1 VKRRTR
7 KILGAAMA
15 IALTVTVI
23 AAVVWVTATTQG
35 TRWLLTS
42 VTTLSG
48 ISFNAQKIEGRLID
62 HLLLTE
68 VRLSLAQQRVEIAS
82 LELRWKPLLLLAG
95 TIAVQE
101 LVING
106 VRIQDDAPPDNKPPI
121 LAWPRV
127 SEFEQM
133 FDGKIARLRVTDL
146 VYRRL
151 QEQPVRV
158 TSIAGSVTW
167 QDSLL
172 SLSDLKAVSPS
183 GQIDGSVSA
192 GFKQPSLTADLTI
205 ALTQPVAEMDRFS
218 LQARESHGTGPEQF
232 VGTIAVAG
240 SAGTRKLLELDGE
253 VGMARNAIN
262 LRRLRLTRPGQ
273 KGLLT
278 GDGSLAFTALES
290 VLTLQIKA
298 AGLDLAPELNVPT
311 NLSGTLRFAGTLD
324 SYRGDFTLA
333 NQAQGWQAAAVSA
346 TYQGTREGMK
356 LAPLTARVIDGSL
369 AGNLDMNWRD
379 GFAMQGAISGRN
391 LNPARIAPDW
401 KGVANF
407 NVAGKLAWSGKTP
420 VTGNVSGALLES
432 TLHGQ
437 ALTGGLQANF
447 ANNNLSLARLAL
459 HGKGFDMHASG
470 ELNQRISLTAQI
482 SDFSRLVP
490 ESAGTLQ
497 TEGWVRWRDGQ
508 LSGAVVGTGSK
519 LAYAGTRIAAANL
532 NARLDQGEGYPLH
545 VAASLQDVIYDGYTL
560 NAVTLAA
567 DGTLQRHTL
576 NATLRSA
583 GAEARLSLS
592 AGYKAG
598 VWAGEITRLA
608 GRDNSGPWNLT
619 APAAFA
625 VSSGNLS
632 LSPLALT
639 AGAAE
644 RLEVAVELAL
654 NPLSGQVRAQWAGL
668 NLARANPYLKDVQV
682 TGSSRGTVRVG
693 FLSGNRLTLT
703 GSAAGSGTFTG
714 QGRSITIQRSQIT
727 FDGSEQGLRVGIEL
741 GTADGGRLKGTFSS
755 PAPFRLVMPAQG
767 ELTAELSEIDLAL
780 LKPWIPSDT
789 RLEGR
794 ISGRAKG
801 SMLPGQR
808 FELDGN
814 AVLSRGT
821 LRQSR
826 PDGELN
832 LTFKAASASWGWR
845 DETLAGTLSLTMA
858 EHGQVRT
865 NFQLP
870 VPARFPVA
878 VNPKGPLRASIT
890 GQLQDKGIITALFPG
905 LIQQSSGELDADL
918 DISGTWA
925 VPQVEGKLRLA
936 KAGAYLP
943 TAGIQLKNVQL
954 AVRLEKDL
962 MRGTIE
968 LGTAD
973 GGRLKGT
980 FSSPAPLRLVMPERG
995 ELTADL
1001 SGIDLALLKPWLP
1014 RDTRLEGRISGRV
1027 KGIMLPGQR
1036 FELDGNAVLSGGTLH
1051 QAKPDG
1057 ELNLT
1062 FTAATASWGW
1072 RGETLAG
1079 TLSLTMAEHGQA
1091 RANFQLPVPARFPVA
1106 VNPKGPLRAS
1116 LIGQVQEKGII
1127 TTLFP
1132 GLVQESSGELDADL
1146 DISGTWAVPQ
1156 IEGKLRLA
1164 KAGAYLPTAGIHLK
1178 DVQLAARL
1186 EKNLIL
1192 IDSFKAVS
1200 GPGHIEGTALITL
1213 ARWRVT
1219 GYQGTIRGEKFQTV
1233 FFPEL
1238 RILSTPNLSF
1248 EGTPQK
1254 IKLRGELRLPDMHI
1268 VGAQTRPVVTPSS
1281 DVVREGRVVP
1291 AAKSSPLVMDVQVRV
1306 LLGEQVFVKV
1316 SGIDAQL
1323 GGAIDLSL
1331 SSLDRI
1337 TSKGEI
1343 KVVKGRYRT
1352 YGVNLEIVRGRLFF
1366 AGGPINRPALDFL
1379 ALRTI
1384 GNVRAGV
1391 TVAGNLQRPV
1401 TKLYSEP
1408 AMPDVDVLAYIVLGR
1423 PLGSSGDQASLLTQ
1437 AAGALLTSSK
1447 ATVLQEQ
1454 LKSRLGLSTLEIQGG
1469 VGGTNSYMGY
1479 KPLQVTPPG
1488 AIPAEQQSGITET
1501 VLTVGKYLTP
1511 QLYISYGKSLF
1522 TGSNLFRLRYDIF
1535 KHWQIETQ
1543 TGSGESG
1550 ADLYYKMEFK

>member
-1 VKRRTR
+1 MNLLAKR
-7 KILGAAMA
+7 ILGAAVVIAMA
-15 IALTVTVI
+15 GTVI
-23 AAVVWVTATTQG
+23 AAIIWVAATTQG

-42 VTTLSG
+42 AIPLSG
-48 ISFNAQKIEGRLID
+48 VSFSAQKIEGRISD

-68 VRLSLAQQRVEIAS
+68 VRLGLAQQRVEIAR

-101 LVING
+101 LSLKG
-106 VRIQDDAPPDNKPPI
+106 VRVQDDAPPDNKPPI

-133 FDGKIARLRVTDL
+133 FDGRIARLRVTDL

-151 QEQPVRV
+151 QEQPLQV

-167 QDSLL
+167 QDNLL
-172 SLSDLKAVSPS
+172 SIMDLKAVSPS
-183 GQIDGSVSA
+183 GQINGSVSA
-192 GFKQPSLTADLTI
+192 GFKQPSLTADLAI
-205 ALTQPVAEMDRFS
+205 ALAQPLAEMDRFS
-218 LQARESHGTGPEQF
+218 LQARQSQGTGPEPF
-232 VGTIAVAG
+232 VGNITVFG
-240 SAGTRKLLELDGE
+240 SAGTRKLLELGGE
-253 VGMARNAIN
+253 VGMARNAFN
-262 LRRLRLTRPGQ
+262 LRRLRLTRPAQ
-273 KGLLT
+273 KGLVT
-278 GDGSLAFTALES
+278 GDGSLAFTARES

-311 NLSGTLRFAGTLD
+311 DLSGTLKFAGTLD
-324 SYRGDFTLA
+324 SYRGNFTLA
-333 NQAQGWQAAAVSA
+333 NQAKGWQAATVSA

-356 LAPLTARVIDGSL
+356 LAPLTAMVIDGSL
-369 AGNLDMNWRD
+369 AGNLDIDWRK

-407 NVAGKLAWSGKTP
+407 NVKGFLARIGKAP

-437 ALTGGLQANF
+437 ALTGELQADF
-447 ANNNLSLARLAL
+447 AGNNLYLARLAL
-459 HGKGFDMHASG
+459 QGKGFDLHASG
-470 ELNQRISLTAQI
+470 ELNQRVSMTARI

-490 ESAGTLQ
+490 GSAGTLQ

-508 LSGAVVGTGSK
+508 LNGAVAGTGSG
-519 LAYAGTRIAAANL
+519 LAYAGTRIAAVNL
-532 NARLDQGEGYPLH
+532 TARLDPGTGYPLH
-545 VAASLQDVIYDGYTL
+545 VDASMRDVIYDKYKL

-567 DGTLQRHTL
+567 DGTLSRHTM
-576 NATLRSA
+576 NATLRST
-583 GAEARLSLS
+583 GAEARLSVS

-598 VWAGEITRLA
+598 VWQGDITRLA
-608 GRDNSGPWNLT
+608 GRDNNGPWNMT

-625 VSSGNLS
+625 VSAGNFS
-632 LSPLALT
+632 LAPLALT

-644 RLEVAVELAL
+644 RLEVAADLAL
-654 NPLSGQVRAQWAGL
+654 NPLSGQVRAQWTGL
-668 NLARANPYLKDVQV
+668 NLARANPWLKDMRI
-682 TGSSRGTVRVG
+682 TGKSNGKVRLG
-693 FLSGNRLTLT
+693 FLSGKRLTMA
-703 GSAAGSGTFTG
+703 GSAAGNGTFTG
-714 QGRSITIQRSQIT
+714 QGGSITIQRSLIT
-727 FDGSEQGLRVGIEL
+727 FDGSEQGLRVGMEL
-741 GTADGGRLKGTFSS
+741 NTADGGKLKGTFSS
-755 PAPFRLVMPAQG
+755 PAPFSLVMPEKG
-767 ELTAELSEIDLAL
+767 ELTAELSGIDMAL
-780 LKPWIPSDT
+780 LGPWLPSDT
-789 RLEGR
+789 KIEGR

-801 SMLPGQR
+801 IMLTGQR

-814 AVLSRGT
+814 ALLTGGT
-821 LRQSR
+821 LHRQR

-832 LTFKAASASWGWR
+832 LAFKSATASWGWR
-845 DETLAGTLSLTMA
+845 GEALSGTFSLIMA
-858 EHGQVRT
+858 EYGQARGI
-865 NFQLP
+865 FQLP
-870 VPARFPVA
+870 LAARFPVA
-878 VNPKGPLRASIT
+878 VNPKGPLRASLV
-890 GQLQDKGIITALFPG
+890 GKAQEKGIITTLFPG
-905 LIQQSSGELDADL
+905 LIQESSGELDVDL

-925 VPQVEGKLRLA
+925 VPQIGGKLRLA

-943 TAGIQLKNVQL
+943 TAGI
-954 AVRLEKDL
+954 R
-962 MRGTIE
+962 
-968 LGTAD
+968 
-973 GGRLKGT
+973 
-980 FSSPAPLRLVMPERG
+980 
-995 ELTADL
+995 
-1001 SGIDLALLKPWLP
+1001 
-1014 RDTRLEGRISGRV
+1014 
-1027 KGIMLPGQR
+1027 
-1036 FELDGNAVLSGGTLH
+1036 
-1051 QAKPDG
+1051 
-1057 ELNLT
+1057 
-1062 FTAATASWGW
+1062 
-1072 RGETLAG
+1072 
-1079 TLSLTMAEHGQA
+1079 
-1091 RANFQLPVPARFPVA
+1091 
-1106 VNPKGPLRAS
+1106 
-1116 LIGQVQEKGII
+1116 
-1127 TTLFP
+1127 
-1132 GLVQESSGELDADL
+1132 
-1146 DISGTWAVPQ
+1146 
-1156 IEGKLRLA
+1156 
-1164 KAGAYLPTAGIHLK
+1164 LK
-1178 DVQLAARL
+1178 DVQLSARL
-1186 EKNLIL
+1186 EKNLIR
-1192 IDSFKAVS
+1192 IDSYRAVS

-1213 ARWRVT
+1213 AGWQVT
-1219 GYQGTIRGEKFQTV
+1219 GYQGTIHGEKFQTV

-1238 RILSTPNLSF
+1238 QILSTPNLSF

-1254 IKLRGELRLPDMHI
+1254 IKLRGELRIPDMHI

-1306 LLGEQVFVKV
+1306 LLGDQVFVKV
-1316 SGIDAQL
+1316 AGIDAQL
-1323 GGAIDLSL
+1323 GGSIDLSL
-1331 SSLDRI
+1331 SSFDRI
-1337 TSKGEI
+1337 ASKGEI

-1391 TVAGNLQRPV
+1391 TVAGTLQRPV

-1423 PLGSSGDQASLLTQ
+1423 PLGSSGEQASLLTR

-1454 LKSRLGLSTLEIQGG
+1454 LKSYLGLSTLEIQGG
-1469 VGGTNSYMGY
+1469 VGGTASHMGY

-1488 AIPAEQQSGITET
+1488 AIPAEQQAGITET

-1522 TGSNLFRLRYDIF
+1522 TGGNLFRLRYDIF